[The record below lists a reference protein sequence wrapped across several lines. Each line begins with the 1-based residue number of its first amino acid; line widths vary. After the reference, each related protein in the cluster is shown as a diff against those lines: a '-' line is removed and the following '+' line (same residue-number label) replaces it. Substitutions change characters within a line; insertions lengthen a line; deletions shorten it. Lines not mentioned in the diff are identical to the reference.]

1 MFGTF
6 IFMAEDKFKE
16 LADKFRPAL
25 KRLSAKNRFLGFID
39 KEDLY
44 QEGLI
49 SLWNSFKE
57 GRLENRTSSYIV
69 RGCYFHIQNYIRTHK
84 VRNNIL
90 SLEEPIAFG
99 EEERFCLKDIIG
111 DENQNVL
118 AQLNCRL
125 IADDIMNN
133 GLTKREKD
141 VFKLLYTGINLRQI
155 AKKLG
160 ISHVRV
166 VKLKQN
172 IRDKYKE
179 KIGL

>member
-6 IFMAEDKFKE
+6 IFMPEDKFKE
-16 LADKFRPAL
+16 LIDKFRPAL

-44 QEGLI
+44 QEALI
-49 SLWNSFKE
+49 SLWSRFKE
-57 GRLENRTSSYIV
+57 GRLENKTSSYIV

-99 EEERFCLKDIIG
+99 EERFCLKDIIE
-111 DENQNVL
+111 DENQDVL
-118 AQLNCRL
+118 AQLNCRF
-125 IADDIMNN
+125 IVDDIMNN

-141 VFKLLYTGINLRQI
+141 VFKLLYTGINLRQT

>member
-1 MFGTF
+1 MS
-6 IFMAEDKFKE
+6 EDKFKE
-16 LADKFRPAL
+16 LVDKFRPAL

-39 KEDLY
+39 KDDLY
-44 QEGLI
+44 QEAVI
-49 SLWNSFKE
+49 NLWNRFKE
-57 GRLENRTSSYIV
+57 GRLENKTSSYIA

-99 EEERFCLKDIIG
+99 EEERFCLKDIIR
-111 DENQNVL
+111 DENQDTL
-118 AQLNCRL
+118 AQVNRRF
-125 IADDIMNN
+125 IVDDIMNN

-172 IRDKYKE
+172 IRDKYRVKFFDNGVT
-179 KIGL
+179 KA